1 VKLDPY
7 DTASQ
12 VRAWLASH
20 RRNQPVTHEVV
31 HDALLALPLMVPDSQ
46 LPALTAMMIDHLT
59 GAGPI
64 APLLRDPTVTDVLV
78 NGPDSVWIDR
88 GAGLERMDVTFPSQE
103 MVRTCAV
110 RLAAQAGRVLDDAHP
125 WVDAH
130 LPGGRRLHA
139 VVPPISMTGTVLSI
153 RSFLS
158 TPLTLDDLVMRSSV
172 SDDIAVILRGLI
184 ANRRSLL
191 VTGGTGSGKTTFVN
205 SLIGECASCD
215 RIVIVE
221 DTHELRPR
229 HDHVVSLQS
238 RPPGAGQ
245 VVTLTDLVRQSLR
258 MRPDRI
264 VVGEVRG
271 AEIVDLLLA
280 LNTGHTGSFATLHA
294 NKVAEVA
301 SRIEVLAAGSA
312 IGSEAALRAFGA
324 GMDAVVHLG
333 REPHRHVNE
342 IGIVTKIGDHHA
354 VIPVWTYAV
363 GFMPDGEAALRAL
376 AT

>member
-1 VKLDPY
+1 MNPDPY

-31 HDALLALPLMVPDSQ
+31 HEALMALPLMVPDSQ
-46 LPALTAMMIDHLT
+46 LPALTEMMIDHLT

-64 APLLRDPTVTDVLV
+64 APLLRDASVTDVLV

-158 TPLTLDDLVMRSSV
+158 TPLTLDDLVVRGSV
-172 SDDIAVILRGLI
+172 ADDIAVILRGLI

-205 SLIGECASCD
+205 SLIGECAPCD

-312 IGSEAALRAFGA
+312 IGSDAALRAFGA

-342 IGIVTKIGDHHA
+342 IGIVAKAGDHHA